1 MNKNKRCLALFMG
14 LTVGAASVLGGCAS
28 SSGNGTSSTASETIY
43 GEISDINDG
52 KITIEVGTLNQPSKP
67 DEGSS
72 TDGSASG
79 TSDSADSNAADA
91 SSGENTASSDR
102 SSNSSDSSKDT
113 SGKSSDS
120 SDSSTNSSG
129 QNSDSSDSST
139 NSSGQNSDSSDSST
153 NSSGQNSDSSDKESN
168 GAPSLLEKTG
178 EEKEITVDSDTE
190 IVKET
195 QQGGPQGQEDGQ
207 APSGNQP
214 PAKPS
219 DDSSSSDSQSD
230 GNSNSG
236 NQPPAMPSGDSSNS
250 DSQPPAMP
258 SGDSN
263 NSDSQPPAKPSGDSN
278 SSDSQSG
285 GNESDDSS
293 ASDSQPSGESSQ
305 ASDESTDN
313 ASAGSSG
320 NTQESSQETNSD
332 LSLSDLSEGD
342 IVGITFDEDGNVE
355 TITILMS
362 SSDQN
367 GPGGAQGPGGGGQS
381 QAPDSYDAVK
391 EYTSDT
397 TLTDLSVTSDGT
409 DENGIHAYNGAAVN
423 LSNLHLTR
431 NSSDSQGGDS
441 SSFYGVGA
449 AVLESDGVLYLK
461 NSTITT
467 SAKGAAGIFAY
478 GDGTVYAADTTIS
491 TTEDT
496 SGGIHAAGGGT
507 FYAWDLDVTTSGESS
522 AAIRSDRG
530 GGTMVV
536 DGGTYTSNGTGSPA
550 IYSTADIAVNDATLT
565 ANGSEAICIEG
576 LNSIHLFDSDLT
588 GNMSDN
594 SQNDCTWNVI
604 LYQSMSGDSEVGNST
619 FEMDGGSLTAKNG
632 GMFYTTNTESTIT
645 LSDVDITYAD
655 ENDFF
660 LKCTGNSNQR
670 GWGTSGANGADCLF
684 TAINQEMK
692 GDIIWDSIS
701 QLDFYMTKNSTLTGA
716 VTDDESNAGNGG
728 DGYCNLYIE
737 KGSTWVVTGDSTLS
751 SLQCAGTITDAK
763 GNTVTI
769 KGSDGTV
776 YVKGTS
782 SYTITVDSYQD
793 STDVSGASSLS
804 SWSDYEVSR
813 PADL

>member
-28 SSGNGTSSTASETIY
+28 SSGNGTASTASETIY
-43 GEISDINDG
+43 GEISDINEG

-67 DEGSS
+67 DEGGS

-79 TSDSADSNAADA
+79 TSDSADSKAADA
-91 SSGENTASSDR
+91 SSSESAASSDQ
-102 SSNSSDSSKDT
+102 SSKSSDSSKDT

-120 SDSSTNSSG
+120 SDSSMNTSDKSANSSS
-129 QNSDSSDSST
+129 QSSDSS
-139 NSSGQNSDSSDSST
+139 GEEP
-153 NSSGQNSDSSDKESN
+153 KV
-168 GAPSLLEKTG
+168 APSLLEKTG

-195 QQGGPQGQEDGQ
+195 QQGGPQGQGGGQ
-207 APSGNQP
+207 AP
-214 PAKPS
+214 
-219 DDSSSSDSQSD
+219 
-230 GNSNSG
+230 SG
-236 NQPPAMPSGDSSNS
+236 NQPPAMPSGDSSSSNSQSGGNS
-250 DSQPPAMP
+250 DSGSQPPAM
-258 SGDSN
+258 
-263 NSDSQPPAKPSGDSN
+263 
-278 SSDSQSG
+278 
-285 GNESDDSS
+285 
-293 ASDSQPSGESSQ
+293 PSGESSQ
-305 ASDESTDN
+305 ASDESTDH

-320 NTQESSQETNSD
+320 NTQESSQETDSD

-367 GPGGAQGPGGGGQS
+367 GPGGAQGQGGGGQS

-409 DENGIHAYNGAAVN
+409 DENGIHAYNGATVN

-431 NSSDSQGGDS
+431 NSSDSQGGDN

-507 FYAWDLDVTTSGESS
+507 LYAWDLDVTTSGESS

-619 FEMDGGSLTAKNG
+619 FEMNGGSLTAKNG

-684 TAINQEMK
+684 TAINQEME
-692 GDIIWDSIS
+692 GEIIWDSIS

-716 VTDDESNAGNGG
+716 VTDDESNAGDGG

-737 KGSTWVVTGDSTLS
+737 KGSTWVVTGNSTLS

-793 STDVSGASSLS
+793 SADISGSSGLS